1 MWNARP
7 LLRMPGGSP
16 PQAEGGCDMS
26 HHRTTILVTNP
37 RVISARRPLSS
48 RSRFTTSTRGR
59 PSGYASRSQEDK
71 SNLPLTAYAR
81 RFPFRSRL
89 GTRPCITCARHAE
102 VRTCDVRL
110 PWQSLAAVVCSIWD
124 LPYPAHFSVH
134 KSQTALAYRCRWDVC
149 TAQQRR
155 FKCKGK
161 AANRGEPHR
170 PRHGD
175 GNYTG
180 FTERKYV

>member
-81 RFPFRSRL
+81 RFAFRSRL
-89 GTRPCITCARHAE
+89 GTRPCVLTC
-102 VRTCDVRL
+102 VRSPRGSPDVRR
-110 PWQSLAAVVCSIWD
+110 PSSMAIPRVCRA
-124 LPYPAHFSVH
+124 LHMEPAIFIPFFR
-134 KSQTALAYRCRWDVC
+134 SQIPNCPRLSMSPG
-149 TAQQRR
+149 
-155 FKCKGK
+155 CKYASRSGVEGK
-161 AANRGEPHR
+161 AEG
-170 PRHGD
+170 
-175 GNYTG
+175 
-180 FTERKYV
+180 